1 MKKRLMALLLCL
13 TMTSTALVGCGGSK
27 DNGATTNTEA
37 ETETENGGET
47 ATSDTKA
54 TVFWYEESDVYLGT
68 VRTALNA
75 ELEAAGIA
83 YDNQFAAN
91 DQAKQIDQIKTAIA
105 GGTNLLIVNI
115 VTSGAPDTAQDI
127 IDVAGDIPVIFFN
140 RAIGT
145 DGSDV
150 TVLSENSTACFIG
163 TDAPEAGHMQGK
175 MVGEYVV
182 ANFDTVDKNG
192 DGVIS
197 YAMMKGQE
205 GNVEAEFRTQYGV
218 EDANA
223 VLKEAGKAELKY
235 FDEANPDCYQV
246 DQDGAWSAKAA
257 KEYMDTNFV
266 TYNEAAGNMIELVIC
281 NNDGMAEG
289 VVASL
294 QDKGYNK
301 DGAHVVPVFGVD
313 ATDNAVALI
322 NEGAMIGTVKQDAE
336 GMAAAIT
343 QTAKSIAEG
352 KAPAD
357 AVGSLSDDRFSVA
370 EDCGAKLFVAY
381 APYTK

>member
-1 MKKRLMALLLCL
+1 MKKKIMALLLVL
-13 TMTSTALVGCGGSK
+13 AMATTMLAACGGGQ
-27 DNGATTNTEA
+27 GAGGNA
-37 ETETENGGET
+37 GGEI
-47 ATSDTKA
+47 KA
-54 TVFWYEESDVYLGT
+54 SVFWYEESDVYLST
-68 VRTALNA
+68 VRTALNK
-75 ELEAAGIA
+75 ELDAAGIK
-83 YDNQFAAN
+83 YDNQFAGN

-127 IDVAGDIPVIFFN
+127 IDIAGDIPVIFFN

-150 TVLSENSTACFIG
+150 TVLDENATACFIG

-175 MVGEYVV
+175 MVGDYVL
-182 ANFDTVDKNG
+182 ANYDTIDLNG

-223 VLKEAGKAELKY
+223 VLTAAGKAELAY
-235 FDEANPDCYQV
+235 FDANNTDCYQV
-246 DQDGAWSAKAA
+246 DLDGAWSAKAA
-257 KEYMDTNFV
+257 KEYMDTNLV
-266 TYNEAAGNMIELVIC
+266 TYNEGNNNMIELVIC

-301 DGAHVVPVFGVD
+301 ADGHVVPVFGVD

-322 NEGAMIGTVKQDAE
+322 NEGAMTGTVKQDAE

-343 QTAKSIAEG
+343 QTAQAIASG
-352 KAPAD
+352 ATPVD
-357 AVGSLSDDRFSVA
+357 ALAGLSDARFSVA
-370 EDCGAKLFVAY
+370 KDCTSKLFVAY

>member
-1 MKKRLMALLLCL
+1 MKKKIMALLLVL
-13 TMTSTALVGCGGSK
+13 AMATTMLAACGGGQ
-27 DNGATTNTEA
+27 DAGGNA
-37 ETETENGGET
+37 GGEI
-47 ATSDTKA
+47 KA
-54 TVFWYEESDVYLGT
+54 SVFWYEESDVYLST
-68 VRTALNA
+68 VRTALNK
-75 ELEAAGIA
+75 ELDAAGIK
-83 YDNQFAAN
+83 YDNQFAGN

-127 IDVAGDIPVIFFN
+127 IDAAGDIPVIFFN

-150 TVLSENSTACFIG
+150 KVLNDNKTACFIG

-175 MVGEYVV
+175 MIGDYLV
-182 ANFDTVDKNG
+182 ANYDTVDKNG
-192 DGVIS
+192 DGKIS

-205 GNVEAEFRTQYGV
+205 GNVEAEYRTQFGV

-223 VLKEAGKAELKY
+223 VLKGAGKAELVY
-235 FDEANPDCYQV
+235 FDANNKDCYQV
-246 DQDGAWSAKAA
+246 DQDGAWSAKAG

-266 TYNEAAGNMIELVIC
+266 TYNEANGNMIELVIC

-289 VVASL
+289 VIASL

-301 DGAHVVPVFGVD
+301 AGAHVVPVFGVD
-313 ATDNAVALI
+313 ATANAVALI
-322 NEGAMIGTVKQDAE
+322 GEGAMAGTVKQDAE
-336 GMAAAIT
+336 GMAAAIA
-343 QTAKSIAEG
+343 QTAKAIAAG
-352 KAPAD
+352 TAPAD
-357 AVGSLSDDRFSVA
+357 ALAGLKDERFSVA
-370 EDCGAKLFVAY
+370 KDCGSKLFVAY

>member
-1 MKKRLMALLLCL
+1 MKKKLMALLLCL
-13 TMTSTALVGCGGSK
+13 AMTAALFAGCGG
-27 DNGATTNTEA
+27 
-37 ETETENGGET
+37 GGE
-47 ATSDTKA
+47 ASGEAGGDSGGDSAVKA
-54 TVFWYEESDVYLGT
+54 TVFWYEESDVYLST
-68 VRTALNA
+68 VRTALNK
-75 ELEAAGIA
+75 ELDAAGIA
-83 YDNQFAAN
+83 YDNQFAGN

-105 GGTNLLIVNI
+105 GGSNLLIVNI

-127 IDVAGDIPVIFFN
+127 IDIAGDIPVVFFN

-150 TVLSENSTACFIG
+150 TVLSENPTACFIG

-175 MVGEYVV
+175 MVGEYLL
-182 ANFDTVDKNG
+182 ANYDTVDLNG

-223 VLKEAGKAELKY
+223 ALTAAGKSPLVY
-235 FDEANPDCYQV
+235 FDAVNTDCYQV
-246 DQDGAWSAKAA
+246 DLDGAWSAKAA
-257 KEYMDTNFV
+257 KEYMDTNLV
-266 TYNEAAGNMIELVIC
+266 TYNEANGNMIELVIC

-294 QDKGYNK
+294 WDKGYNK
-301 DGAHVVPVFGVD
+301 EGAHVVPVFGVD

-336 GMAAAIT
+336 GMAVAIT
-343 QTAKSIAEG
+343 QTAAAIAEG
-352 KAPAD
+352 KAPTD
-357 AVGSLSDDRFSVA
+357 ALAGLSDDRFSVA
-370 EDCGAKLFVAY
+370 SDCSAKLFVAY